1 MHTSVKGKFFIPK
14 SVNMKEKSKKEDK
27 SNVQEVIEEKLVI
40 DKKKVE
46 TGKVKLTKRVYEE
59 EVPVDLTTT
68 KENVKV
74 DVKKIGRVVDEPG
87 DAVRQEGDSTV
98 YSVYKEVYVKQTV
111 LEEEVW
117 VTRETTTQ
125 KFDKPQTLRREEIIV
140 ERSSTNNE
148 KEQPNK

>member
-1 MHTSVKGKFFIPK
+1 
-14 SVNMKEKSKKEDK
+14 MKEKSKKEDK